1 MKQTEVQ
8 CSAGHLKTGN
18 TTYEAFEAGGAWGV
32 QNVMAAPVYHQ
43 GERVSPGIL
52 YDAMFTER
60 TARRLADLSTQ
71 FPERDWNA
79 QSEVLKS
86 ERFDL
91 GDPSD
96 PSYVPC
102 EAVPFDLCTRLVDA
116 GSYVGGESVPPV
128 AKEAAEE
135 ISRLRVALSEIHQSL
150 DGLGAVITRE
160 TTIGENIDYV
170 ARSRYFAAVALGLQQ
185 PFSADPA

>member
-1 MKQTEVQ
+1 MNQGEAQ
-8 CSAGHLKTGN
+8 PSAGPQNTGN

-32 QNVMAAPVYHQ
+32 QNVMHIPVYHR

-52 YDAMFTER
+52 YDAMFTEQ
-60 TARRLADLSTQ
+60 TARRLAALSTQ

-86 ERFDL
+86 EGFDL

-96 PSYVPC
+96 PSYVPRC
-102 EAVPFDLCTRLVDA
+102 AVPIDLCTRLLDS
-116 GSYVGGESVPPV
+116 GSYIGDEGVPSV

-150 DGLGAVITRE
+150 DGLGAVLTRE
-160 TTIGENIDYV
+160 TTIGANIDYITR
-170 ARSRYFAAVALGLQQ
+170 ARYFAAVALGLQ
-185 PFSADPA
+185 PAFPADPA